1 MANVTQLKH
10 LEHLEDEMLNYG
22 VEGCK
27 AAVGFLQELRKMLGC
42 DNSTGYMQTKW
53 DGAPSIVCG
62 KDPANGL
69 FFVGTKSVF
78 NKTEPKICYTESD
91 VDRFEYK
98 GDLAEKLKMS
108 LQYFRNL
115 GITGVIQGDLMFTAS
130 TVKKESVHGE
140 KLYTFRPNTI
150 TYGIP
155 IDHDIGKKISKAKI
169 GVVFHTHYRGERDG
183 YDLSTMSARAGAAT
197 NFKDNPNVAV
207 INNDTPMHKVGLN
220 HSEEMKFDKHVSD
233 IEAMCKKC
241 GDFLDEL
248 VTNTGSTGD
257 EKWHVASYLKPFF
270 NAEIKAART
279 ISNADTA
286 FENLYNFYYDKTT
299 AMLDKIKTA
308 STKAQKSKLVHNSQ
322 NYLRVN
328 VYKFKSMLN
337 LYKELQTVKQMVIDK
352 LDHLE
357 TFRTFAQTEKG
368 YKVTGPEGYVLHRNG
383 DMIKFVN
390 RLEFSYINFTLA
402 KQWR

>member
-27 AAVGFLQELRKMLGC
+27 AAVSFLQELRRMLGC
-42 DNSTGYMQTKW
+42 DNTTGYMQTKW
-53 DGAPSIVCG
+53 DGAPAIVCG
-62 KDPANGL
+62 KEPLTGL

-78 NKTEPKICYTESD
+78 AQTPKICYEEVD
-91 VDRFEYK
+91 VDIHYPDGGELNK
-98 GDLAEKLKMS
+98 KLKVC
-108 LQYFRNL
+108 LKYFKDL
-115 GITGVIQGDLMFTAS
+115 DIKGVIQGDLVFTPGDVN
-130 TVKKESVHGE
+130 TERIHDE
-140 KLYTFRPNTI
+140 RLYTFRPNTI
-150 TYGIP
+150 TYAIP
-155 IDHDIGKKISKAKI
+155 VDHPIGKQVNSSEV
-169 GVVFHTHYRGERDG
+169 GVVFHTHYTGD
-183 YDLSTMSARAGAAT
+183 DFLSMQAHAGA
-197 NFKDNPNVAV
+197 KVSSSRNVFC
-207 INNDTPMHKVGLN
+207 IDNDTPMHKVGLN
-220 HSEEMKFDKHVSD
+220 HNEEMKFDKHVSD
-233 IEAMCKKC
+233 IEKMCMKC

-248 VTNTGSTGD
+248 VTNTGKTGD

-299 AMLDKIKTA
+299 VMLDKIKTA

-322 NYLRVN
+322 NYLRDN

-357 TFRTFAQTEKG
+357 TFKTFAQTDKG